1 MDVGGKP
8 VKDFSKST
16 NRIFGVKSCY
26 ENTAKLKREAS
37 VMAVTIAM
45 AANANAA
52 FAQSTEDDFVFE
64 EIVVTA
70 QKRSQSLQDVPVSIS
85 VLGGEILEQRNIQA
99 FTDYAAALP
108 SVSFLALG
116 PGQSEVFFRGLS
128 DGGNGNPSGTAPSAA
143 IYLDEQP
150 VTTIGSNLD
159 IQIYDVARIEA
170 LSGPQ
175 STLFGASSET
185 GTLRIVT
192 NAPDP
197 SGFDAGFDVSA
208 HSVKDGGEGFSLE
221 GFANIPLSDRIALR
235 VVGWQVENAGYID
248 NVPASRTFTRSG
260 ITVDNSEFAEENFN
274 TEKKTGAR
282 AALGIDLNDN
292 WTATIKGIYQDQRT
306 NGVFDHDPEDV
317 GDLEVER
324 FFEDSY
330 SDEFVQLSGTL
341 EGKVGGLNLV
351 YSGSYLD
358 RDVQYVND
366 YSEYAEYSSFI
377 DYYTCEYAY
386 SYVSYGYE
394 FFNCND
400 PRIQFENDNKF
411 TRQTHEFRVL
421 SDENQRLRFLAGFF
435 YDRQEL
441 DYMFEYRIPE
451 IQPGMA
457 ISFSPGAASDAYFVT
472 DQERL
477 DKQIAGFG
485 EIEYD
490 LTESLTATFGYR
502 YSETTTALEGNVGSV
517 FTANPAVDVEA
528 KDTQSLFKA
537 NLTYNVNDDLL
548 TYVTFSQG
556 FRPGGANRVA
566 TSNIPITYQ
575 PDTVDNYEFGWKST
589 LLDGRL
595 RFNGAAFYM
604 QWKDIQLSR
613 FDPSE
618 SPLGLTQNA
627 GDARAIGVE
636 VDFSANVTDNFTLNG
651 GFVLL
656 DAELTDDFT
665 QSVSAPAGTPPDAP
679 GGTRLP
685 FAPSFKGSLTARY
698 EAETS
703 YGLVFAQADASYVG
717 SSFNDLFIES
727 RQEQDS
733 YGVLNA
739 SVGLQRENWTIT
751 LEARNLTDTRAEVY
765 RNATDFDSRITT
777 NRPRTMFLSLGYRY

>member
-1 MDVGGKP
+1 MKQ
-8 VKDFSKST
+8 FSESAIKAL
-16 NRIFGVKSCY
+16 KM
-26 ENTAKLKREAS
+26 TAYAHTKNALRSGISLATLTGAS
-37 VMAVTIAM
+37 AILPGM
-45 AANANAA
+45 ANAQDSNAG
-52 FAQSTEDDFVFE
+52 DFVFE

-70 QKRSQSLQDVPVSIS
+70 QKRSQNLQEVPVSIS
-85 VLGGEILEQRNIQA
+85 VLNQSTLEQRNIQSFA
-99 FTDYAAALP
+99 DYAAALP

-128 DGGNGNPSGTAPSAA
+128 DGGNGNPAGTAPSAA

-159 IQIYDVARIEA
+159 IQVYDVARIEA

-192 NAPDP
+192 NAPDVT
-197 SGFDAGFDVSA
+197 GFAAGFDVSG
-208 HSVKDGGEGFSLE
+208 HSVKDGGEGYSLE
-221 GFANIPLSDRIALR
+221 GFVNVPLNDSVALR

-248 NVPASRTFTRSG
+248 NVAATRTFTRSG
-260 ITVDNSEFAEENFN
+260 ITVDNAAFAEEDFN

-292 WTATIKGIYQDQRT
+292 WTATIRGMYQDQRT
-306 NGVFDHDPEDV
+306 QGVFDHDPDDV

-330 SDEFVQLSGTL
+330 SDEFMQFSGTL
-341 EGKVGGLNLV
+341 EGKVGDLNLV

-358 RDVQYVND
+358 RDIQYVND
-366 YSEYAEYSSFI
+366 YSEYAEYSAFI

-400 PRIQFENDNKF
+400 PRIQFENDSKF
-411 TRQTHEFRVL
+411 TRQTHEFRLL
-421 SDENQRLRFLAGFF
+421 SDEDQRLRFLVGFF

-441 DYMFEYRIPE
+441 DYIFEYRIPQ
-451 IQPGMA
+451 IQPGFA
-457 ISFSPGAASDAYFVT
+457 ISFSPGTASDAYFVT
-472 DQERL
+472 DQNRV

-490 LTESLTATFGYR
+490 INDSLTATFGYR
-502 YSETTTALEGNVGSV
+502 YSETKTSLNGFVGTV
-517 FTANPAVDVEA
+517 FTASPAVDVSA

-537 NLTYNVNDDLL
+537 NLTYTINDDFL
-548 TYVTFSQG
+548 TYATFSQG
-556 FRPGGANRVA
+556 FRPGGANRAA
-566 TSNIPITYQ
+566 TSNIPLTYA
-575 PDTVDNYEFGWKST
+575 PDTVDNYEIGWKSS
-589 LLDGRL
+589 LLDGRIRL
-595 RFNGAAFYM
+595 NGAAFYM
-604 QWKDIQLSR
+604 KWQDIQLTR

-618 SPLGLTQNA
+618 SPLGLTNNA
-627 GDARAIGVE
+627 GDARAMGVE
-636 VDFSANVTDNFTLNG
+636 VDFSAYITEEFSLNG
-651 GFVLL
+651 GFVFL

-665 QSVSAPAGTPPDAP
+665 QNVSAPAGTPADAP
-679 GGTRLP
+679 AGTGLP
-685 FAPSFKGSLTARY
+685 FAPGFKGSLTARY
-698 EAETS
+698 ETDTGI
-703 YGLVFAQADASYVG
+703 GLFFAQADASYVDT
-717 SSFNDLFIES
+717 SYNDLFVAS

-733 YGVLNA
+733 YGILNL
-739 SVGLQRENWTIT
+739 STGIQRDQWTVT
-751 LEARNLTDTRAEVY
+751 LEARNITDTRAQIY

-777 NRPRTMFLSLGYRY
+777 NRPRTLFISLGYKY